1 MQKDIQSPEE
11 FSRLYQERI
20 ELVRQ
25 AMLEAMGRVLA
36 AVPVVDGL
44 KTRSIMEVN
53 AGKWYSGRIMLR
65 ACIADFLDALGEDLD
80 GLIASANYL
89 RGFIGYYACAR
100 VETAPVWRAINALG
114 FLSDATDIQWRYMDA
129 NDRMRSCQ
137 WACDEAQAAIDIVT
151 PQPALKGLIP

>member
-1 MQKDIQSPEE
+1 MRAHTKEEIIVEVGRFMAQYATMIDSTLQNVQCAVRAVVEASSAVDDALKQK
-11 FSRLYQERI
+11 
-20 ELVRQ
+20 V
-25 AMLEAMGRVLA
+25 
-36 AVPVVDGL
+36 
-44 KTRSIMEVN
+44 
-53 AGKWYSGRIMLR
+53 
-65 ACIADFLDALGEDLD
+65 LDALGEDLD

-137 WACDEAQAAIDIVT
+137 WACDEALAAIDIVT